1 MTFDLRVLEFEE
13 VRSLLAGKCVCG
25 LGRHRVAEMAPM
37 ADAATLADAVAVTRE
52 MMDLMA
58 ASNAPPIGDLRD
70 VSESLARVA
79 PARATLDPEELLHLK
94 DFLETAGR
102 LRAFFAA
109 HADEI
114 PNLHQLSQ
122 PLHHAPAL
130 VRSIDEKIAPNA
142 IVRDTAS
149 NDLRTIRA
157 DIFSTEGRIQKD
169 LQKMVRQFTD
179 SGVLQDDFFT
189 LRNNRY
195 VLPVKSDARGRIKGI
210 IHDSSNSG
218 ETVFI
223 EPFET
228 LEQTNHLAELRMRER
243 EEVYRILLQVASHV
257 RDELNVLHYNTEILA
272 DLDFIYAKARF
283 GEAHRCAF
291 PSLTGRDRPLS
302 LVDAHHPLL
311 FALAPEQSQPLNL
324 ALNCD
329 DRVLIV
335 TGPNAGGKTTA
346 LKTVGLIILMVQSA
360 VPVPASPRSHMP
372 VFSHVL
378 ADIGDEQSILTGV
391 STFSAHMRRMAS
403 ILDQAEAQSLVL
415 LDELGTA
422 TDPGEGTALAVAML
436 ESLALRGS
444 ITLATTHLGSMKT
457 WAHTFAGARNASFRL
472 SDRDHR
478 PTFRLTLDMP
488 GISEALIIAE
498 QVGLPESIIR
508 RARELIMPGDG
519 DATGLLLSLQAKETE
534 LAARIDDVEAQ
545 QADLH
550 ERHSEMIRLE
560 AQLRDEKRTMRK
572 SLLASHETMLR
583 EERAKIESMI
593 AHLPSKRALQE
604 AKAAVEEGMQT
615 VARDRADLTLE
626 TDNAASGEV
635 TIGARVRL
643 KQVNDEGEVMEI
655 NIRRGTA
662 RVALRNSVMEVRLS
676 DLILLASARRPG
688 TQRKPDEPSRIA
700 VSYRRPEN
708 VNVSLDLH
716 GRRVD
721 EALEMV
727 DKHIDN
733 ALAGGLGWVRL
744 IHGQG
749 SGALRRAIHE
759 HLRVNPIV
767 KDLRPGAPNEGAGA
781 VTIVEFR

>member
-13 VRSLLAGKCVCG
+13 VRSLLAEKCVCG
-25 LGRHRVAEMAPM
+25 LGRRRVAEMVPT
-37 ADAATLADAVAVTRE
+37 ADAATLADAVALTRE
-52 MMDLMA
+52 MMDLLA
-58 ASNAPPIGDLRD
+58 ARNAPPIGDLRD
-70 VSESLARVA
+70 ISSSLARVA
-79 PARATLDPEELLHLK
+79 PARATLEPEELLHLK

-109 HADEI
+109 HATEV
-114 PNLHQLSQ
+114 PNLHALAQ

-149 NDLRTIRA
+149 DDLRAIRA
-157 DIFSTEGRIQKD
+157 DILATEGRIQKD

-195 VLPVKSDARGRIKGI
+195 VLPVKSDARGRIRGI

-228 LEQTNHLAELRMRER
+228 LEQTNHLTELRLRER
-243 EEVYRILLQVASHV
+243 EEVYRILLQVAGHV
-257 RDELNVLHYNTEILA
+257 RDELNVLHYNAELLA
-272 DLDFIYAKARF
+272 DLDFTYAKARF
-283 GEAHRCAF
+283 GVAHKGAF
-291 PSLTGRDRPLS
+291 PTLTGPDRPLS
-302 LVDAHHPLL
+302 LVNAHHPLL
-311 FALAPEQSQPLNL
+311 FAQAPEQSQPLNL
-324 ALNCD
+324 SLNCD

-346 LKTVGLIILMVQSA
+346 LKTVGLTVLMVQCA
-360 VPVPASPRSHMP
+360 VPVPASSRSHMP

-391 STFSAHMRRMAS
+391 STFSAHMRRMAT

-422 TDPGEGTALAVAML
+422 TDPGEGTALAIAML

-508 RARELIMPGDG
+508 RAHELIMPGDG
-519 DATGLLLSLQAKETE
+519 DPTGLLLSLQAKEAE
-534 LAARIDDVEAQ
+534 LAARIEEVEGQ
-545 QADLH
+545 QAELH
-550 ERHSEMIRLE
+550 ERHLAMTRLE
-560 AQLRDEKRTMRK
+560 AQLREDKRTLRK
-572 SLLASHETMLR
+572 SLLAAHETMLR
-583 EERAKIESMI
+583 EERAKIETMI
-593 AHLPSKRALQE
+593 AHLPSKRSLQE
-604 AKAAVEEGMQT
+604 AKAAVEEGLQT
-615 VARDRADLTLE
+615 VARDRADLTIE
-626 TDNAASGEV
+626 SDNEAAGEV
-635 TIGARVRL
+635 TVGARVRL
-643 KQVNDEGEVMEI
+643 KQVNDEGEVMEV
-655 NIRRGTA
+655 NTRRGTA
-662 RVALRNSVMEVRLS
+662 RVALRNSVMEVRVS
-676 DLILLASARRPG
+676 DLILLAAAPKIG
-688 TQRKPDEPSRIA
+688 AQRKQDEPSRIA

-721 EALEMV
+721 EALDMV
-727 DKHIDN
+727 DKHIDT

-759 HLRVNPIV
+759 HLRINPIV
-767 KDLRPGAPNEGAGA
+767 KTLRPGAPNEGAGA